1 MPGSNEYSKAPEHRT
16 GASNSKTAPVSTV
29 KKESTNPSKDLIAM
43 KMKTIPGEINVT
55 NPLSKPAPTQ
65 SRLDM
70 DIRHHAAK
78 TLSKPA
84 SLQSQVDMD
93 LTHVL
98 AKMPDELKQEMVTHG
113 TKLINKPKWSATNAS
128 VDAGATTYKVQ
139 AGNTLGQIVADY
151 NKKNGT
157 ALKWQDVAKWNNIDP
172 SKMRIGQVINFADP
186 TSSPASPATQ
196 TPVVPPTPVAPQNPV
211 VTPTDTVAVTTP
223 RDTVKVA
230 APRDTAKV
238 AAVDTSKVSQPVDTA
253 RVAPVDT
260 AKVAAVDT
268 AKISQPIDTTK
279 AVAVDSSKVNKNTP
293 LPQTAPTTE
302 STPNFNLYDFYWLND
317 DASFNSFVGTDYV
330 RYDPKGFGDFYVDK
344 DGRIYEAT
352 LGGAVGKEISQ
363 SSTLQ
368 HTSPYYHDTKRGKA
382 YRALRTLLTNSGA
395 VLRKQ
400 GGTMN
405 RINYFQQG
413 GAAPQQQDL
422 QQQIIALVQAAMQGD
437 QKATETVNKIMEAA
451 KAGDQQAAQL
461 AQMIQQVVEQMK
473 GQATAAKWGAKL
485 GYIRSLKYAK
495 GGKACPACEK
505 GKQIEMKACGGK
517 KAKKRYFGGLV

>member
-1 MPGSNEYSKAPEHRT
+1 MPGSNEYSKAPENRT
-16 GASNSKTAPVSTV
+16 GASKSNTTSVSTV
-29 KKESTNPSKDLIAM
+29 KKEITNPSKDLTAM
-43 KMKTIPGEINVT
+43 KMKTIPGQINLT
-55 NPLSKPAPTQ
+55 SILSKPAPTQ

-84 SLQSQVDMD
+84 ALQSQVDMD

-98 AKMPDELKQEMVTHG
+98 AKMPDEMKQEMVTHG
-113 TKLINKPKWSATNAS
+113 NKLVNKPKWSATNAS

-157 ALKWQDVAKWNNIDP
+157 ALKWQDVAKWNSIDP
-172 SKMRIGQVINFADP
+172 SKMKIGQVINFADP
-186 TSSPASPATQ
+186 TAQIVEQKP
-196 TPVVPPTPVAPQNPV
+196 
-211 VTPTDTVAVTTP
+211 D
-223 RDTVKVA
+223 
-230 APRDTAKV
+230 
-238 AAVDTSKVSQPVDTA
+238 QPVDNNTEQN
-253 RVAPVDT
+253 
-260 AKVAAVDT
+260 
-268 AKISQPIDTTK
+268 ISLPGGNTKPALDSLGVQSPIDTAGRTTLDSLAVKNGPAAPQLDSAAIAAAIDSADVKIANILK
-279 AVAVDSSKVNKNTP
+279 AAGTPSDKTRPSFDLASMMTSRGWKPATIQIPKSKY
-293 LPQTAPTTE
+293 
-302 STPNFNLYDFYWLND
+302 STFN
-317 DASFNSFVGTDYV
+317 
-330 RYDPKGFGDFYVDK
+330 
-344 DGRIYEAT
+344 
-352 LGGAVGKEISQ
+352 
-363 SSTLQ
+363 
-368 HTSPYYHDTKRGKA
+368 
-382 YRALRTLLTNSGA
+382 
-395 VLRKQ
+395 KQ

-451 KAGDQQAAQL
+451 KAGDQQAVQL

-485 GYIRSLKYAK
+485 GYIKSLKYAK